1 MIIFT
6 LFLGIALLAVFTW
19 ILIRNGKRTGFIH
32 TLFRFD
38 TLAGIAASIYLI
50 VSSLNSLLFY

>member
-1 MIIFT
+1 MKVFT
-6 LFLGIALLAVFTW
+6 LLLGIALLAVFTW

-38 TLAGIAASIYLI
+38 TLVGISASIYLI
-50 VSSLNSLLFY
+50 VSSLSSLLIH